1 MIVTKDK
8 ETRFSGTS
16 VLPGSEVLHLCDV
29 QRVCVFLKKLPK
41 NCRLQGGIIYLFSD
55 FEF

>member
-29 QRVCVFLKKLPK
+29 CFFEETPQKLSTSRRNYIPVF
-41 NCRLQGGIIYLFSD
+41 GF
-55 FEF
+55 

>member
-16 VLPGSEVLHLCDV
+16 VLPGSEVLHTSV
-29 QRVCVFLKKLPK
+29 MCVFLKKLPK
-41 NCRLQGGIIYLFSD
+41 NYRLQGGIIYLFSD